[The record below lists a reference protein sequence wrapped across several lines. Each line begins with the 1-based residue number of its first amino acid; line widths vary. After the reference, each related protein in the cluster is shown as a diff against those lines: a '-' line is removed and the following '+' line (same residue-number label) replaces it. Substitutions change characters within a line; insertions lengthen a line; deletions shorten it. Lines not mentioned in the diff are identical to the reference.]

1 MVIPNGPTETQVQ
14 GADSGEDE
22 YSCILS
28 RKLTTMQNHGGT
40 VVLMEKDADV
50 KLVDHTR
57 KNLPDDT
64 YSLPSSPDSD
74 QYTDLM

>member
-1 MVIPNGPTETQVQ
+1 
-14 GADSGEDE
+14 
-22 YSCILS
+22 
-28 RKLTTMQNHGGT
+28 MQNHGGT